1 MKKVSLD
8 IKQQLPSLRWLLLLV
23 VLLTL
28 ASCVRFNTYYNAN
41 KAYKDAELI
50 RQDREK
56 LGEDV
61 AQPTGA
67 QVQLYQRA
75 VKKCQLLMENYPG
88 SGLTDEALFLMAKS
102 YHRIASYRMSISKFE
117 LLFTNFPANN
127 NEEESLYL
135 QAMNY
140 LFIGD
145 VVGSNSYLT
154 KLSNRFPDSEYQA
167 EAHRVAGEN
176 SFAMEDWES
185 AQTSLLAYLEYDNSP
200 EKTASAELKLA
211 ECYWELYEYQN
222 AADILRSVQDS
233 EAKPADIYSAKLLL
247 GRCLVKLEKYDEV
260 DQMLS
265 GLSDEASMFEAGG
278 LVLLL
283 EAENLAAQQKWDDAA
298 PMIENMPAE
307 WNTGEVGTRGS
318 ELMGDIYFKQ
328 WRLEEALEQYRGA
341 ARNSTL
347 LDNPDRTKSR
357 KDVLDRYLA
366 ADQRLDTANP
376 DQVPAL
382 KLVQANSMLFG
393 MVRPDLALPLYKEV
407 ASADSIDTS
416 AAVRGLYGI
425 IITHRDYL
433 DQPDS
438 ASVAIDTLLVRYPD
452 SSQAFSL
459 QQKNGTLFSYLK
471 SQEPDSIVIRDVL
484 FAELADSLQVVADSM
499 LTLPPEQR
507 PEIWQ
512 PTESVVITALDAKQ
526 FAEADSLSK
535 IEPEIEPVAATQDSI
550 VSTDGIEK
558 CMPAGQVTPVSEEIA
573 ENSEIWYK
581 LADNGTTFLFPGSG
595 SLTGNVRAHFDTD
608 EAGPK
613 VVLLNVTV
621 DGVAL
626 DGMTFIFNPS
636 KLAGYGDNREGKP
649 SELVQFEIPL
659 SEGYHLIKL
668 QGPEL
673 SVDLESSIEVR
684 AGQAMKKEKKE
695 RKKRSAKKYR
705 GL

>member
-1 MKKVSLD
+1 
-8 IKQQLPSLRWLLLLV
+8 LV

-28 ASCVRFNTYYNAN
+28 VSCVRFNTYYNAN

-61 AQPTGA
+61 AQPTGT

-102 YHRIASYRMSISKFE
+102 YHRISSYRMSISKFE
-117 LLFTNFPANN
+117 LLFTNFPADD

-145 VVGSNSYLT
+145 IVGSNSYLT

-167 EAHRVAGEN
+167 EAHLVAGEN
-176 SFAMEDWES
+176 SFALEDWES
-185 AQTSLLAYLEYDNSP
+185 AKASLLAYLEYDNTP
-200 EKTASAELKLA
+200 ERAASAELKLA
-211 ECYWELYEYQN
+211 KCYWELYEYQN
-222 AADILRSVQDS
+222 AADILRSIQKS
-233 EAKPADIYSAKLLL
+233 EAKPADIYSARLLL
-247 GRCLVKLEKYDEV
+247 GRCLVKLEQYEEV
-260 DQMLS
+260 DQMLP
-265 GLSDEASMFEAGG
+265 GLSDEKEMFDAGG
-278 LVLLL
+278 LVMLL
-283 EAENLAAQQKWDDAA
+283 EAENLAAQQKWDEAA

-307 WNTGEVGTRGS
+307 WNTGEVGTRGA

-341 ARNSTL
+341 ARSSSL
-347 LDNPDRTKSR
+347 LDNPGRTKSR

-376 DQVPAL
+376 DQIPAL
-382 KLVQANSMLFG
+382 KLVQANAMLFG
-393 MVRPDLALPLYKEV
+393 MARPDLALPLYQEV

-416 AAVRGLYGI
+416 AAVRGLYGVA
-425 IITHRDYL
+425 ITHRDFL

-438 ASVAIDTLLVRYPD
+438 AAVAMDTLLARYPD

-459 QQKNGTLFSYLK
+459 QNKSGTLFSYLK
-471 SQEPDSIVIRDVL
+471 SQEPDSIATRDVL
-484 FAELADSLQVVADSM
+484 FIELADSLQAVADSM

-512 PTESVVITALDAKQ
+512 PTESVVIAALDAKQ
-526 FAEADSLSK
+526 FAEADSLAK
-535 IEPEIEPVAATQDSI
+535 IEPEIELAEATQDSI
-550 VSTDGIEK
+550 VSRGGVEK
-558 CMPAGQVTPVSEEIA
+558 CMPAGQVTPIDQDIA
-573 ENSEIWYK
+573 ENSEIWFK

-595 SLTGNVRAHFDTD
+595 FLTGNVRAHYDAD
-608 EAGPK
+608 ETGPK

-621 DGVAL
+621 DGTAL

-636 KLAGYGDNREGKP
+636 KLARYGDNREGTP

-668 QGPEL
+668 QGSGL
-673 SVDLESSIEVR
+673 IVDLESAIEVR
-684 AGQAMKKEKKE
+684 AGQVTKKEKKE
-695 RKKRSAKKYR
+695 RKKPSAKKYR

>member
-1 MKKVSLD
+1 ML
-8 IKQQLPSLRWLLLLV
+8 I

-28 ASCVRFNTYYNAN
+28 VSCVRFNTYYNAN

-56 LGEDV
+56 LGEDT
-61 AQPTGA
+61 AQPTGS

-88 SGLTDEALFLMAKS
+88 SGLTDEALFIMAKS

-117 LLFTNFPANN
+117 LLFTNFPANE

-167 EAHRVAGEN
+167 EAYRVAGEN
-176 SFAMEDWES
+176 SFALEDWES
-185 AQTSLLAYLEYDNSP
+185 AKVSLLAYLEYDGDL
-200 EKTASAELKLA
+200 EKAAAAELKLA
-211 ECYWELYEYQN
+211 KCYWELSEYN
-222 AADILRSVQDS
+222 DASVLLRSIQKS

-247 GRCLVKLEKYDEV
+247 GRCLVKLKQYEEV
-260 DQMLS
+260 DQMLPA
-265 GLSDEASMFEAGG
+265 LSDEKEMFQAGG
-278 LVLLL
+278 LVMLL
-283 EAENLAAQQKWDDAA
+283 EAENLAAQQKWDEAA

-307 WNTGEVGTRGS
+307 WNTGEVGTRGA

-357 KDVLDRYLA
+357 KDVLDRFLA

-382 KLVQANSMLFG
+382 KLVQANAMLFG
-393 MVRPDLALPLYKEV
+393 MTRPDLALPLYQEV

-416 AAVRGLYGI
+416 AAVRGLYGVA
-425 IITHRDYL
+425 ITHRDYL

-438 ASVAIDTLLVRYPD
+438 AAVAMDTLLVRYPD

-459 QQKNGTLFSYLK
+459 QQQSGTLFSYLK
-471 SQEPDSIVIRDVL
+471 SQEPDSIATRDVL
-484 FAELADSLQVVADSM
+484 FAELADSLQAVADSM

-507 PEIWQ
+507 PELWQ
-512 PTESVVITALDAKQ
+512 PTESVVIAALDAKQ
-526 FAEADSLSK
+526 FAEADSLAK
-535 IEPEIEPVAATQDSI
+535 IEPEIEPVVAKQDSI
-550 VSTDGIEK
+550 VTIDGTEK
-558 CMPAGQVTPVSEEIA
+558 CMPAGQVTPISEEIA
-573 ENSEIWYK
+573 ENSEIWFK

-595 SLTGNVRAHFDTD
+595 FLTGNVRAHFDID
-608 EAGPK
+608 ETGPK
-613 VVLLNVTV
+613 VVLLNITV
-621 DGVAL
+621 DGTAL

-636 KLAGYGDNREGKP
+636 SLAGYGDNRDGRP

-659 SEGYHLIKL
+659 SEGFHLIKL
-668 QGPEL
+668 QGPGL
-673 SVDLESSIEVR
+673 IVDLESTIEVR
-684 AGQAMKKEKKE
+684 AGQVPKKEKKV

>member
-1 MKKVSLD
+1 MVL
-8 IKQQLPSLRWLLLLV
+8 
-23 VLLTL
+23 LLTL
-28 ASCVRFNTYYNAN
+28 VSCVRFNTYYNAN

-61 AQPTGA
+61 AQPTGS

-117 LLFTNFPANN
+117 LLFTNFPADD

-145 VVGSNSYLT
+145 VAGSNSYLT
-154 KLSNRFPDSEYQA
+154 KLGNRFPDSEYQA
-167 EAHRVAGEN
+167 EAYRVAGEN
-176 SFAMEDWES
+176 SFALEEWES
-185 AQTSLLAYLEYDNSP
+185 AKISLLAYLEYDNALG
-200 EKTASAELKLA
+200 KAASAELKLA
-211 ECYWELYEYQN
+211 KCYWELSEYN
-222 AADILRSVQDS
+222 EAADILRSIQES
-233 EAKPADIYSAKLLL
+233 EAKPADAYSAKLLL
-247 GRCLVKLEKYDEV
+247 GRCLVKLEQYEEV
-260 DQMLS
+260 NQMLP
-265 GLSDEASMFEAGG
+265 GLSDEKEMYEAGG
-278 LVLLL
+278 LVMLL
-283 EAENLAAQQKWDDAA
+283 EAENLAAQQKWDEAA

-307 WNTGEVGTRGS
+307 WNTGEVGTRGA

-341 ARNSTL
+341 ARSSTL

-366 ADQRLDTANP
+366 ADQRLDTASP
-376 DQVPAL
+376 EQVPAL
-382 KLVQANSMLFG
+382 KLVQANAMLFG

-416 AAVRGLYGI
+416 AAVRGLYGVA
-425 IITHRDYL
+425 ITHRDYL

-438 ASVAIDTLLVRYPD
+438 AAVTIDTLLVRYPD

-459 QQKNGTLFSYLK
+459 QKKNGETLFSYLK
-471 SQEPDSIVIRDVL
+471 SQEPDSIATREIL
-484 FAELADSLQVVADSM
+484 FAELADSLQAVSDSM

-512 PTESVVITALDAKQ
+512 PTESVVIAALDAKQ
-526 FAEADSLSK
+526 FSEADSLAN
-535 IEPEIEPVAATQDSI
+535 IEPEIEPVVTARDSV
-550 VSTDGIEK
+550 VSSNGVEK
-558 CMPAGQVTPVSEEIA
+558 CMPAGQITPLGEDIA
-573 ENSEIWYK
+573 ENSEIWFK

-595 SLTGNVRAHFDTD
+595 FLTGNVRAHFDTD
-608 EAGPK
+608 ETVPK

-621 DGVAL
+621 DGIAL
-626 DGMTFIFNPS
+626 EGMTFIFNPS
-636 KLAGYGDNREGKP
+636 ELAGYGDNRDGRP

-668 QGPEL
+668 QGSGL
-673 SVDLESSIEVR
+673 IVDLESAIEVR
-684 AGQAMKKEKKE
+684 AGQVPEKEKKE